1 MLAEQLGLGV
11 VLQWKDKM
19 SRQVKSAEGNLRN
32 LRRTAKGTTE
42 SIEEQAHRAGL
53 AMQRYQQG
61 LRMSLKVAAAGAV
74 LAAPF
79 LISSKAAAES
89 QQRLADV
96 KSLLVGTMDVAEAD
110 KQIRGLKEAILGMA
124 GDTMIPLADLETATY
139 DLVSANLT
147 AAEAQ
152 GALKPTADLA
162 VAGMGSMKEAVET
175 MAALLNTFALRW
187 DVTLTPMEKANRIAN
202 ILAGTIGEFK
212 TTLPELSQAM
222 QYAAGPANVLGIELE
237 ETAVAIGLLQTKGLK
252 GTLAGTAYSAFL
264 RQVTQLQ
271 NRFGESL
278 DASTMSMDEYLE
290 LATSGKTK
298 GGTSKK
304 AAAAAKI
311 VGIDIVDAQ
320 KRIRPIYDILE
331 EIEKRF
337 GITSEDI
344 AEGQKKIVDETL
356 DGAASFQAFGL
367 AMEDSAALQAAFGD
381 EGSRAIAML
390 LGQSQALR
398 ESIEIIRESDTLQAR
413 VTARQETLNAQ
424 WLITKN
430 RIKAITITI
439 GDFALPM
446 LEALLGQ
453 VKRVVS
459 WVGKLIEAHPT
470 VAKWVT
476 YGSLV
481 GGVLLTMAGGLAS
494 VYFLLMMI
502 QTQRA
507 LMVLASQGMVSKG
520 VLTTLGNTVLML
532 KIRLGLLALWTKMV
546 AAAQW
551 LWNAAMTAN
560 PVGLIIV
567 GIAALIA
574 GIVLLVRNW
583 DWVKATA
590 TSALRG
596 MKGLLDRA
604 PDWLLA
610 LIAPFLLIIK
620 HWDWVKA
627 TATSA
632 LKTMKGLLDK
642 APDWLLAL
650 VAPFLLI
657 IKHWD
662 LVKEAGTSA
671 LDKIKESIV
680 SVWEWMEKIVS
691 KIREL
696 LGWWAKLHTG
706 IIGGVLGKLGLGGG
720 PASPTAGI
728 IPITP
733 PIEVPKFE
741 VPILLFPPP
750 EILTPPPIMVEVPE
764 IEVPK
769 VEVPVFLFSPPEVP
783 ILSAPAETPMS
794 LRKETSTQQITDYSN
809 NPVNINLYPPRGA
822 DPTEIA
828 TAAAKI
834 MEDKQ
839 QRGAGGRW

>member
-1 MLAEQLGLGV
+1 
-11 VLQWKDKM
+11 
-19 SRQVKSAEGNLRN
+19 
-32 LRRTAKGTTE
+32 
-42 SIEEQAHRAGL
+42 
-53 AMQRYQQG
+53 
-61 LRMSLKVAAAGAV
+61 MSLKVAAAGAV

-79 LISSKAAAES
+79 LISAKGAAES

-96 KSLLVGTMDVAEAD
+96 KSLLVATGDVAEAD

-162 VAGMGSMKEAVET
+162 VAGMGSMKEAVTT

-187 DVTLTPMEKANRIAN
+187 DDTLSPMEKANRIAN
-202 ILAGTIGEFK
+202 ILAGTVAKFK

-237 ETAVAIGLLQTKGLK
+237 EAAVAIGLLQTKGLQ

-271 NRFGESL
+271 NRFGESI

-290 LATSGKTK
+290 LATTGKTK
-298 GGTSKK
+298 GGASRK
-304 AAAAAKI
+304 ATAAAKI

-344 AEGQKKIVDETL
+344 AEGQKQIVDETL
-356 DGAASFQAFGL
+356 SGASSFQAFGL
-367 AMEDSAALQAAFGD
+367 AMEDAAALQAAFGD

-390 LGQSQALR
+390 LGQSQAIKEQIEAVK
-398 ESIEIIRESDTLQAR
+398 ESNALQAM
-413 VTARQETLNAQ
+413 VTARQETLNGQ

-430 RIKAITITI
+430 RIKVLTNTI
-439 GDFALPM
+439 GDYALPVM
-446 LEALLGQ
+446 EKL
-453 VKRVVS
+453 VS
-459 WVGKLIEAHPT
+459 WLKKAIIWVQKLVKAHPT
-470 VAKWVT
+470 ATKWVT

-520 VLTTLGNTVLML
+520 VLASLGNTVLML

-546 AAAQW
+546 TAAQW

-583 DWVKATA
+583 DWVKT
-590 TSALRG
+590 
-596 MKGLLDRA
+596 
-604 PDWLLA
+604 
-610 LIAPFLLIIK
+610 
-620 HWDWVKA
+620 

-632 LKTMKGLLDK
+632 LKTMRGLLDK

-662 LVKEAGTSA
+662 LVKEVGTSA
-671 LDKIKESIV
+671 LDKIKESMV

-691 KIREL
+691 KIEEL
-696 LGWWAKLHTG
+696 LGWWVRLHTG
-706 IIGGVLGKLGLGGG
+706 IIGGVLGKLGLGGSS
-720 PASPTAGI
+720 ASPAAEA
-728 IPITP
+728 P
-733 PIEVPKFE
+733 PIA
-741 VPILLFPPP
+741 
-750 EILTPPPIMVEVPE
+750 PPIG
-764 IEVPK
+764 
-769 VEVPVFLFSPPEVP
+769 VP
-783 ILSAPAETPMS
+783 ILSGPVAVPTGFGGGAP
-794 LRKETSTQQITDYSN
+794 TQQITDYSN

-834 MEDKQ
+834 IADRQ